1 MFFAGIDLGSSYT
14 KVVILDSQGT
24 LVAFHSHKTGTS
36 FENACKVS
44 MDACLNDLSIS
55 RDDIA
60 RVVSTGIG
68 RRNCKF
74 SELKKSEISCLA
86 RGGWHLAPDCN
97 TVVDIGSQDNKVVFL
112 TSKGKLDHFQ
122 MNRKCAA
129 GTGAFIQEI
138 SMHLDLEIEQM
149 NTMASEARKAVEVGS
164 YCTVFASTEIIH
176 HIRGGKNLEEIIRG
190 VYTSVVKRIMEMGVR
205 DSGVLLCG
213 GLVEK
218 NPVLVELFRERLL
231 ETVVVPNN
239 PQFAGAIG
247 AALYGINK
255 DRISAVSE

>member
-1 MFFAGIDLGSSYT
+1 MFYAGIDLGSSYT
-14 KVVILDSQGT
+14 KVAILDAKGT
-24 LVAFHSHKTGTS
+24 LLSSHCHKTGTS
-36 FENACKVS
+36 FENACRNS
-44 MDACLNDLSIS
+44 MDACLSDAGICRN
-55 RDDIA
+55 DIA
-60 RVVSTGIG
+60 RVDTTGIG
-68 RRNCKF
+68 RRNCGF

-112 TSKGKLDHFQ
+112 TSEGKVDHFQ

-129 GTGAFIQEI
+129 GTGAFIEEI
-138 SMHLDLEIEQM
+138 SMHLDINVEQM
-149 NTMASEARKAVEVGS
+149 NALASGTSKAVEVGS

-176 HIRGGKNLEEIIRG
+176 HIRAGKHLDEIIRG
-190 VYTSVVKRIMEMGVR
+190 VYTSVVKRIMEMGVL

-218 NPVLVELFRERLL
+218 NPVLVELFKERLL
-231 ETVVVPNN
+231 ETVVVPKN

-247 AALYGINK
+247 AALYGLNNN
-255 DRISAVSE
+255 RIGTVGE